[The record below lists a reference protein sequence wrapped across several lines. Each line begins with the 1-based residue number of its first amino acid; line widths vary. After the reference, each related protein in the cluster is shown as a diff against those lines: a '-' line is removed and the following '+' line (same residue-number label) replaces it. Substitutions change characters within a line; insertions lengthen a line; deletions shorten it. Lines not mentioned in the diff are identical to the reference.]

1 MVAAIPSE
9 RFDLQRRGAWRRVVY
24 HVAAMLAG
32 ALGAYAVGLVG
43 LAIGMVGE
51 RSAAVAWLC
60 IAFGV
65 CLGLWA
71 WSALA
76 GGMAGTLSMYLVD
89 YSGLI
94 GPTIL
99 IGLGGVAGIA
109 VRRALIRRVR
119 ARAGAPP
126 R

>member
-1 MVAAIPSE
+1 M
-9 RFDLQRRGAWRRVVY
+9 RV
-24 HVAAMLAG
+24 G

-43 LAIGMVGE
+43 FAIGMVSA
-51 RSAAVAWLC
+51 RSTAVDWLC

-76 GGMAGTLSMYLVD
+76 GGMAGTLSTYLVD
-89 YSGLI
+89 YSGSI

-99 IGLGGVAGIA
+99 IGLGGVAGMA
-109 VRRALIRRVR
+109 VRRALIRRIR
-119 ARAGAPP
+119 ARGGAPP